1 MRIEHVLDFFR
12 CWKSIIVGGKRAA
25 EAEICQN
32 HPGSQVGGVWGLGG
46 GLVAIEINQF
56 VGFIYIYIISTQYV
70 LYVYIYMYITSYHF
84 NEGFQASFRC

>member
-56 VGFIYIYIISTQYV
+56 VGFIYIYYIYAVCIICIHI
-70 LYVYIYMYITSYHF
+70 YVYHF
-84 NEGFQASFRC
+84 ISLQ

>member
-56 VGFIYIYIISTQYV
+56 VGFIYIYILYLRSMYYMYTYI
-70 LYVYIYMYITSYHF
+70 YVYHF
-84 NEGFQASFRC
+84 ISLQ